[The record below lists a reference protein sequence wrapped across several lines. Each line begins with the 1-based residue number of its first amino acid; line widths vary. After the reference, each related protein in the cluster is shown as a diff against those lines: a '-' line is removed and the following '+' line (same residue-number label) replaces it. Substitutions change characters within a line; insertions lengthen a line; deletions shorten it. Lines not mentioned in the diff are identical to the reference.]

1 MMLKITPESTG
12 CSRTACEIVN
22 ETFLSLDGF
31 EALRRQCDDSSYKSV
46 DFAANIARIVDR
58 VLVNANKD

>member
-1 MMLKITPESTG
+1 MIQKITPESTG
-12 CSRTACEIVN
+12 CSQTACKIVN

-31 EALRRQCDDSSYKSV
+31 DALRRQCDDSSYKSV

-58 VLVNANKD
+58 VLSSKNKD